1 MKKKKIVRA
10 QIYIDSLRI
19 YYKFIMKKKIN
30 SYINLFF
37 LLRNNLHL
45 QIIIF

>member
-10 QIYIDSLRI
+10 QIYIAA
-19 YYKFIMKKKIN
+19 YEFIINYEKKIN